1 LVACVLDSLTHA
13 QTMTHHWQTTKQAQ
27 TQTQTKTQTQT
38 HTQTQTRHRQRHR
51 RRHRHRE
58 RHRHRHRHRLRHR
71 HQQQTPIAYTYLFHG
86 SSTRL
91 QSYIIILYNCV
102 LKTVSLSLPRSVRE
116 TPTRCYAPHRS
127 RKT

>member
-1 LVACVLDSLTHA
+1 MVACVLDSLTHA

-27 TQTQTKTQTQT
+27 TQTQTKTQTHT

-58 RHRHRHRHRLRHR
+58 RHRHRHRLRHR

-86 SSTRL
+86 SSTRV